1 MSQLGQDEW
10 VLSVFP
16 NKEGYFVDI
25 GCADGIYLSNTNKL
39 EQNGWKGLC
48 IDVNPTN
55 YENRPNT
62 KVVKKMVYSEKNIKK
77 NFILSEDP
85 TLSGIIDHLGYWK
98 NHVLGKLSY
107 TNIEMETSIL
117 VDILDENNAPKYI
130 DYLSIDIEGSEYE
143 VIRTF
148 PFDKYT
154 FGCITI
160 EHNDENDKRMNIRN
174 ILENNNYSFIK
185 EVAHDDWYIHN
196 TQNNKTIK

>member
-1 MSQLGQDEW
+1 MSQLGQDDW

-16 NKEGYFVDI
+16 NTEGYFVDI

-62 KVVKKMVYSEKNIKK
+62 KVIKKMVYSEKNITK

-98 NHVLGKLSY
+98 NHVLEKLSY

-143 VIRTF
+143 VISVYF
-148 PFDKYT
+148 
-154 FGCITI
+154 
-160 EHNDENDKRMNIRN
+160 
-174 ILENNNYSFIK
+174 
-185 EVAHDDWYIHN
+185 
-196 TQNNKTIK
+196 